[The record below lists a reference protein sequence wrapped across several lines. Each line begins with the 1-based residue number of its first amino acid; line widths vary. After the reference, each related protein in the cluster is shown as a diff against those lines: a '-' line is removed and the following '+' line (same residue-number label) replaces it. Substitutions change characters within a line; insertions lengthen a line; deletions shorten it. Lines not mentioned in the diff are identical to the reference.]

1 MMCQTI
7 CAEPKRQPAQPL
19 TSGMQFRRMRMQYIS
34 PSNKRAGSLN
44 LYFFKMGIERDSL
57 SVMAPLAALDNRN
70 GVGPRS
76 VARDATSFASVTG
89 DNGKNWEIVGNHGK
103 KRE

>member
-1 MMCQTI
+1 MMRQTI

-57 SVMAPLAALDNRN
+57 SVMAPLAALDIETAS
-70 GVGPRS
+70 VPVQSLATPPRS
-76 VARDATSFASVTG
+76 LR
-89 DNGKNWEIVGNHGK
+89 
-103 KRE
+103 